1 MADLLV
7 GVDDQDHDGFEA
19 EQVADGNNGSRSD
32 VRTKKIDLG

>member
-7 GVDDQDHDGFEA
+7 GVDDQDHDGFEVGH
-19 EQVADGNNGSRSD
+19 VADGNNGSRSD